1 MDIKL
6 TALTNIPQQTFIELM
21 NLPEVKKHMP
31 LIGDEFSVA
40 DYHAFIA
47 AKQHLWAAHGY
58 GPYAILINATF
69 AGWGGLQQEGE
80 DVDLGL
86 VLHPNFWGHGLK
98 LLELFKKQAF
108 DDMAL
113 PAITALLPTSRLNSR
128 ALRRLGFIATQPV
141 QLNGHAFTRFCL
153 VNQRP

>member
-1 MDIKL
+1 MDITL
-6 TALTNIPQQTFIELM
+6 TALTNIPRQTFIELM

-31 LIGDEFSVA
+31 LIEGTFTVA
-40 DYHAFIA
+40 NYHAFIA
-47 AKQHLWAAHGY
+47 AKQQLWTAHGY
-58 GPYAILINATF
+58 GPYAILINGTF

-80 DVDLGL
+80 DVDLAL
-86 VLHPNFWGHGLK
+86 VLHPNLWGHGLK
-98 LLELFKKQAF
+98 LLELFQKQAF

-113 PAITALLPTSRLNSR
+113 PTITALLPTSRLNSR

-141 QLNGHAFTRFCL
+141 QLNGHSFTRFSL